1 MERGKV
7 LEHSAGLPEERPRCS
22 ADGGGDTVRG
32 GEEEEA
38 GGGGEGEDHHG
49 GDLQH
54 AHTLEQEIRLLILN
68 QNCCSL
74 CLPRRIFLNF
84 RLKVPNIKIEYGEY
98 HWQDLTTFNFL
109 CLD

>member
-54 AHTLEQEIRLLILN
+54 AHTLEQEIWLLILN
-68 QNCCSL
+68 QIVLAVVLSL
-74 CLPRRIFLNF
+74 PSL
-84 RLKVPNIKIEYGEY
+84 PNISEGPKLELEV
-98 HWQDLTTFNFL
+98 
-109 CLD
+109 